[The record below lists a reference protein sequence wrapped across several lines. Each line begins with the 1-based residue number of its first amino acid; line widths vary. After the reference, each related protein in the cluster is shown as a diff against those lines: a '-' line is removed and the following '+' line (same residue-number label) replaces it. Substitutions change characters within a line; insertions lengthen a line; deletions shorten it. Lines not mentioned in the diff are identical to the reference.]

1 MLGLAIV
8 TFTCSRLGTIFT
20 PCGAGCTHPIIRPSV
35 SGLADITLA
44 ASLSVTAFAVIGTL
58 LAFLGSLVQGIVLL
72 ALVTLRSSVISARFA
87 VWLALGTLP
96 IVGPAKRPR
105 LWNIYSVV

>member
-1 MLGLAIV
+1 MRAW
-8 TFTCSRLGTIFT
+8 
-20 PCGAGCTHPIIRPSV
+20 AGNCYIYLLPPGHNLYT
-35 SGLADITLA
+35 LADITLA

-96 IVGPAKRPR
+96 IVGPAKKR
-105 LWNIYSVV
+105 LADIALQSFCTFLAVVGA